1 MRNYLRIDAND
12 HHRVLL
18 SEILPHEVPPR
29 FSLRTIYERI
39 RDNAEHELDKAVCP
53 GQANKPLETIPYVY
67 KLVRDRK
74 KPRQIHVM
82 HPFHYRT
89 VAKFLETFA
98 TQVIVNCRKSGWSLR
113 APYAIAKRFRINTP
127 LRPGSDSDKEQSIN
141 PTRYFAYRPFRLLY
155 SFYDS
160 EDFGS
165 LESRFRFQRM
175 LDVQACFD
183 NIYTHAI
190 SWAIRGKSNAKRQ
203 DSRNARHT
211 FDAQFDR
218 LMSSMN
224 HGETHGILVGPELS
238 RVFAELLL
246 QTVDSAAEVR
256 LLKTFVP
263 GTHYEVRRY
272 VDDIFI
278 FFNDEVVADQVEA
291 AIREELR
298 RVKLLIN
305 ESKTTQVESPFMSDA
320 SALKHKISD
329 SMDRYESQVRSYKE
343 RKSHPHGGIGLRMLK
358 EFKRIVSESNCT
370 YESCVSYALTILQ
383 KKFER
388 SGPNLSQL
396 YVESGIVLFASRLL
410 ELDFRYQ
417 TAVRFSLFY
426 EIGREKLSRN
436 DDGVSRVHRLDEE
449 MVNQITKIGA
459 NAISRELVPVLPLL
473 VVLIPL
479 ASRDLLH
486 ETHPDLLHSIWLS
499 ATKCMLDDE
508 VDYFT
513 VLGLLFVAS
522 DRAQYSAIRNAIM
535 SKIRVF
541 LDRMPDNCKRADALM
556 LASDLACCP
565 FLSVEERK
573 IMIDTVSRF
582 SGMKLNRNQVF
593 KSVKGSSMFF
603 DWDSSTSTLTYL
615 LEKQT
620 PIGYA

>member
-1 MRNYLRIDAND
+1 M
-12 HHRVLL
+12 

-39 RDNAEHELDKAVCP
+39 RDKTEHELDKAICP
-53 GQANKPLETIPYVY
+53 GPPNKPLETIPYVY

-89 VAKFLETFA
+89 VAKFLETFS
-98 TQVIVNCRKSGWSLR
+98 TQVIVNCRKSRWSLR

-127 LRPGSDSDKEQSIN
+127 LRAGSDSEQDQAVN

-190 SWAIRGKSNAKRQ
+190 SWAIRGKSHAKRQ
-203 DSRNARHT
+203 DSRNAWHT
-211 FDAQFDR
+211 LDAQFDS
-218 LMSSMN
+218 LMRSMN

-246 QTVDSAAEVR
+246 QTVDSAAEAR
-256 LLKTFVP
+256 LLETFVH

-291 AIREELR
+291 TIREELR
-298 RVKLLIN
+298 LVKLLIN
-305 ESKTTQVESPFMSDA
+305 ESKTTQIESPFMSDS

-329 SMDRYESQVRSYKE
+329 SMDRYESKIRSYKE
-343 RKSHPHGGIGLRMLK
+343 RNVHPPSGIGLRMLK

-388 SGPNLSQL
+388 SGANLSQL
-396 YVESGIVLFASRLL
+396 YVESGIVFFASRLL

-417 TAVRFSLFY
+417 TAVRYSLFY
-426 EIGREKLSRN
+426 EIGREKLSRV
-436 DDGVSRVHRLDEE
+436 DDGMSRVQRLDEE
-449 MVNQITKIGA
+449 MVNQITKISA

-479 ASRDLLH
+479 ASLDLLH
-486 ETHPDLLHSIWLS
+486 EVHSDLVRLIWLS
-499 ATKCMLDDE
+499 ATKSMRDDE
-508 VDYFT
+508 IDYFT
-513 VLGLLFVAS
+513 VLGLLFVAAN
-522 DRAQYSAIRNAIM
+522 RVQHSAIRTAIM
-535 SKIRVF
+535 SKIKVF
-541 LDRMPDNCKRADALM
+541 FDHMPDNCKRADALM

-573 IMIDTVSRF
+573 SMIDIVSRF
-582 SGMKLNRNQVF
+582 SGTKLNRNQVF
-593 KSVKGSSMFF
+593 NAVSGSSMFF